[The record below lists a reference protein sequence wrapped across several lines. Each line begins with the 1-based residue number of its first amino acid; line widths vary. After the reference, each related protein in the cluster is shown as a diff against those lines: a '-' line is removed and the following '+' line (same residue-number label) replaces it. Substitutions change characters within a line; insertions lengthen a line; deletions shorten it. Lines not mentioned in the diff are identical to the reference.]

1 MAKTTKSRKK
11 KKSSFVDKHKRVL
24 LIVAVVLVAMA
35 AVSLPFVLTKA
46 SADTIIYIP
55 KGTTMEA
62 LTDSLKKN
70 TDDTFAS
77 RVTTLL
83 KVSGMKVEYRH
94 GAFKIAKGET
104 ALMAAYTLRRGEP
117 SELKFTFN
125 NVRTLDEFATRAQQE
140 GFSKGTCRPG
150 GVRQA

>member
-83 KVSGMKVEYRH
+83 KVSGMKVE
-94 GAFKIAKGET
+94 
-104 ALMAAYTLRRGEP
+104 
-117 SELKFTFN
+117 
-125 NVRTLDEFATRAQQE
+125 
-140 GFSKGTCRPG
+140 
-150 GVRQA
+150 

>member
-55 KGTTMEA
+55 KGPTIRSPA
-62 LTDSLKKN
+62 
-70 TDDTFAS
+70 
-77 RVTTLL
+77 V
-83 KVSGMKVEYRH
+83 
-94 GAFKIAKGET
+94 
-104 ALMAAYTLRRGEP
+104 
-117 SELKFTFN
+117 
-125 NVRTLDEFATRAQQE
+125 
-140 GFSKGTCRPG
+140 
-150 GVRQA
+150 

>member
-24 LIVAVVLVAMA
+24 LVVAVVLVAMA

-62 LTDSLKKN
+62 LTEMIS
-70 TDDTFAS
+70 
-77 RVTTLL
+77 
-83 KVSGMKVEYRH
+83 VSHSGKPMRFISTSMKYTPSVMMSPW
-94 GAFKIAKGET
+94 AK
-104 ALMAAYTLRRGEP
+104 LI
-117 SELKFTFN
+117 S
-125 NVRTLDEFATRAQQE
+125 
-140 GFSKGTCRPG
+140 FSMP
-150 GVRQA
+150 